1 MSPISIH
8 DRIKIIEGIE
18 IASKLQGRGAV
29 LSDNQDSAA
38 VDAGSSVSFVGN
50 LPGQMKA
57 SSTRLYS
64 DVLNSTL
71 FAQLAANKQYDR
83 QNQTTAWYDYYKY
96 VLETVG
102 WNVQG
107 FDFAHLTD
115 ANSYLTVDNLLLKLA
130 AAYLS
135 GGELDLFKTMLD
147 SLKDAKNEAA
157 TKLFDSSAKAFNKAN
172 FQLGVASNA
181 QGNALFKIGSY
192 YYGAQQNIDKV
203 LFFTFGSQKVEF
215 YAGNQTMLLNDD
227 VYSQVRVSVLQK
239 LGSNAKDL
247 VNEIEI

>member
-1 MSPISIH
+1 MSPISID
-8 DRIKIIEGIE
+8 DRLKIIKEIE
-18 IASKLQGRGAV
+18 IASNLQGRGAV
-29 LSDNQDSAA
+29 LADNQDSAA

-50 LPGQMKA
+50 LPGQMK
-57 SSTRLYS
+57 S

-83 QNQTTAWYDYYKY
+83 QNQTTDWYDYYKY

-135 GGELDLFKTMLD
+135 GGELDLFKSMLD

-181 QGNALFKIGSY
+181 QGNAMFKIGSY

-227 VYSQVRVSVLQK
+227 VYSQVRASVLQK
-239 LGSNAKDL
+239 LGSNAQDL
-247 VNEIEI
+247 VNDIEI